1 MVTPFALLLWAGA
14 ILCFV
19 AYVLGNDPSNLYLGA
34 IICAIVVGTGLLAF
48 YQTMKSESIMDSFKD
63 FIPPETI
70 VIRNGVES
78 KLDATREGS
87 GKGLVFATGDRTF
100 IGQIANLAATAD
112 GGEPPL
118 KVEIK
123 RFIVRLTIL
132 PSLIGGAL
140 FGLGFAIGYPAILN
154 FVFAI
159 GVIVANV
166 PEAENRQKK
175 GVDHKYEYDLND
187 PGFKSL
193 QEVAVVCSVANF
205 DISPPSDKINAIKND
220 VTLKESEKNERVKEF
235 ELDWQQKVK
244 NMLYLDMPTTGDASE
259 SGLIKFYQPIGD
271 IQEIRR
277 GLCFVGVL
285 SLADPPRDSVPYAV
299 LKCRAA
305 GIKVIMVT
313 GDQPVTAASI
323 AKQVVAVT
331 GDGVNDSPA
340 IKKADIGISMGIT
353 GTDVAKDAAD
363 MILLNDD
370 FSAIVVGVE
379 EVSRYLSQLSLCST
393 SQSEPIS
400 SQLSHFAYEPGE
412 LDIMTRRPR
421 SKAEHMVTMTLMC
434 QAYGYMGWTEFWGSI
449 FTYYVVLNDFGF
461 PPSQIQFIANV
472 NLFPSNPTDV
482 YNPEHFAF
490 GNTAVP
496 TNSCPSASQ
505 SSMVDWIYTS
515 SSQYDLR
522 VTMITCYPKPN
533 GQPVWSQIVNW
544 GTCNVQQISPYTNLP
559 ACYTT
564 EATKY
569 AQGGYFYAT
578 VIGQIFNAFV
588 CKARKLSF
596 LTQGLGNT
604 FLLFALST
612 ELMLTMIIA
621 FFYPFNVAFGCR
633 DNIFIHS
640 VSPLYPSACLCS
652 LWMKSENISSEIC
665 QSMKKESPIGSPELP
680 SGDLIIHPS
689 SII

>member
-1 MVTPFALLLWAGA
+1 
-14 ILCFV
+14 
-19 AYVLGNDPSNLYLGA
+19 
-34 IICAIVVGTGLLAF
+34 
-48 YQTMKSESIMDSFKD
+48 
-63 FIPPETI
+63 
-70 VIRNGVES
+70 
-78 KLDATREGS
+78 
-87 GKGLVFATGDRTF
+87 
-100 IGQIANLAATAD
+100 
-112 GGEPPL
+112 
-118 KVEIK
+118 
-123 RFIVRLTIL
+123 
-132 PSLIGGAL
+132 
-140 FGLGFAIGYPAILN
+140 
-154 FVFAI
+154 
-159 GVIVANV
+159 
-166 PEAENRQKK
+166 
-175 GVDHKYEYDLND
+175 
-187 PGFKSL
+187 
-193 QEVAVVCSVANF
+193 
-205 DISPPSDKINAIKND
+205 
-220 VTLKESEKNERVKEF
+220 
-235 ELDWQQKVK
+235 
-244 NMLYLDMPTTGDASE
+244 
-259 SGLIKFYQPIGD
+259 
-271 IQEIRR
+271 
-277 GLCFVGVL
+277 
-285 SLADPPRDSVPYAV
+285 
-299 LKCRAA
+299 
-305 GIKVIMVT
+305 
-313 GDQPVTAASI
+313 
-323 AKQVVAVT
+323 
-331 GDGVNDSPA
+331 VNDSPA

-370 FSAIVVGVE
+370 FSAIVIGVE
-379 EVSRYLSQLSLCST
+379 EGRKIYDNLKKSICYALT
-393 SQSEPIS
+393 SQIAQMLPFIGFVIFQFPLPVTTVIVLYIS
-400 SQLSHFAYEPGE
+400 IGTDLVPAIAFAYEPGE

-505 SSMVDWIYTS
+505 SSMVDWIYTA

-522 VTMITCYPKPN
+522 VTMITCYPKPD

-544 GTCNVQQISPYTNLP
+544 GTCNVQQISPFTNLP

-578 VIGQIFNAFV
+578 VVGQIHNAFV

-633 DNIFIHS
+633 DNIFIHFGITTLPFGMLMLAMDEVRKYFIRNLPVDEKGKPHWFS
-640 VSPLYPSACLCS
+640 RAA
-652 LWMKSENISSEIC
+652 LW
-665 QSMKKESPIGSPELP
+665 
-680 SGDLIIHPS
+680 
-689 SII
+689 